1 MKQALTKTNT
11 KQGVSMKKTLFVMAL
26 AVVLV
31 FALAATALAT
41 SAKTWNYQADYY
53 SWGSNY
59 GNGIQVSTGTA
70 NTSTN
75 TLGLGGAV
83 VTNASYTSGI
93 LNSNQTAGGGV
104 HSNYTSTTAKCGICH
119 SVHRAKGDGVHL
131 LNTSDATCA
140 GCHISGTSTVTNV
153 VVAWGTT
160 AAKLAGPHS
169 SASGS
174 CTSRS
179 CHATSPHGV
188 GGSEYGLFNAK
199 LLNAAVDEAVS
210 AAASNPAS
218 SGVTAALLTG
228 AGANTNFTGQAD
240 AVRIGYTCNQA
251 GCHEQS
257 QFAVIKAKWAENKEG
272 VYPGTEPWTVSKT
285 GHLSVSAV
293 GTTAYTAASSC
304 AGCHDQTDSTT
315 RSGYTFPHAQR
326 ATGAGAGVQT
336 YLWYNIAGNTTD
348 AKVPMQ
354 NQNMK
359 SFDGACL
366 KCHRTTTSGVG
377 IAF

>member
-1 MKQALTKTNT
+1 
-11 KQGVSMKKTLFVMAL
+11 MKKTMIVMAI

-53 SWGSNY
+53 SWGSVS
-59 GNGIQVSTGTA
+59 GNGIQVATGTA

-93 LNSNQTAGGGV
+93 KNSNQTVGGGV

-119 SVHRAKGDGVHL
+119 SVHRAKAGGVHL
-131 LNTSDATCA
+131 LNTADASCA

-153 VVAWGTT
+153 VIAWGTT

-174 CTSRS
+174 CTART

-188 GGSEYGLFNAK
+188 GGSQYGLFNAK
-199 LLNAAVDEAVS
+199 LLNAAVDAIVAS
-210 AAASNPAS
+210 AAAVPAQ
-218 SGVTAALLTG
+218 SGVTSALLLGAGQNAAFTG
-228 AGANTNFTGQAD
+228 ASD
-240 AVRIGYTCNQA
+240 AVRVGYTCNQE

-257 QFAVIKAKWAENKEG
+257 LFAVVNAGWSEFKEG
-272 VYPGTEPWTVSKT
+272 QYPGTEPWDLNGVKKT
-285 GHLSVSAV
+285 GHISVSAV
-293 GTTAYTAASSC
+293 GSTAYTAASSC
-304 AGCHDQTDSTT
+304 AGCHDQTDATT

-348 AKVPMQ
+348 TKVPMQ
-354 NQNMK
+354 NTNMK

-366 KCHRTTTSGVG
+366 KCHRTTASGVG
-377 IAF
+377 ITY